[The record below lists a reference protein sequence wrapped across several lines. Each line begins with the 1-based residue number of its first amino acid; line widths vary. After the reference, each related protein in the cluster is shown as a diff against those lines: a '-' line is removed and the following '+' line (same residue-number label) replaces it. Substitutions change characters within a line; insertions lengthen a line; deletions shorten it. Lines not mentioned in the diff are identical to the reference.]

1 MGIAVMAEKKEKD
14 DLSSVSQRLA
24 KQVTD
29 NAGKIRNIIIAVV
42 IVVVAFVAVFLI
54 MRRNASESLAASE
67 RALFQAQVDTYTKPE
82 NDAMAT
88 FAAVAREYSGSA
100 AADSARVYQFAVAL
114 KDNDFDA
121 AEKAAREFIKQNP
134 THAFAPRMRLALGQL
149 LLNINRVD
157 EAKAEIEPLS
167 KLGGATQPEAA
178 ITIAQIYERE
188 ADKLEG
194 PAREQ
199 KLIEAQN
206 AYTNIMAQSQNRF
219 SYWPQS
225 VVLAAEFS
233 LLAVNDKLQGY
244 THPEPKVMPP
254 AAVGASLPEGLSVDI
269 MPAPPSETDDLSDA
283 SDDDLVDVEENA
295 AQ

>member
-100 AADSARVYQFAVAL
+100 AADSARY
-114 KDNDFDA
+114 
-121 AEKAAREFIKQNP
+121 
-134 THAFAPRMRLALGQL
+134 
-149 LLNINRVD
+149 
-157 EAKAEIEPLS
+157 
-167 KLGGATQPEAA
+167 
-178 ITIAQIYERE
+178 
-188 ADKLEG
+188 
-194 PAREQ
+194 
-199 KLIEAQN
+199 
-206 AYTNIMAQSQNRF
+206 
-219 SYWPQS
+219 
-225 VVLAAEFS
+225 
-233 LLAVNDKLQGY
+233 
-244 THPEPKVMPP
+244 
-254 AAVGASLPEGLSVDI
+254 
-269 MPAPPSETDDLSDA
+269 
-283 SDDDLVDVEENA
+283 
-295 AQ
+295 